1 MRSKTVQLDV
11 AATLPP
17 NAQATPPVRF
27 DGKTVIVTGAGAGLG
42 RAYAL
47 MYGRLG
53 ANVVVNDV
61 NEKAVPAVCKEVEAG
76 TQRFASQGIRAN
88 YQRSVAGGKAA
99 SVICS
104 AEDGEKIVKAALDAF
119 GGVHVLVA
127 NAGVLRDRSFAAMT
141 EQEWDTVIAVHLM
154 GTYKVCIFLVF
165 VMCVEGLT

>member
-17 NAQATPPVRF
+17 NAQATAPVRF

-61 NEKAVPAVCKEVEAG
+61 NDKAVPAVCKEVEAG
-76 TQRFASQGIRAN
+76 AQRFARQAI
-88 YQRSVAGGKAA
+88 KT
-99 SVICS
+99 
-104 AEDGEKIVKAALDAF
+104 DD
-119 GGVHVLVA
+119 
-127 NAGVLRDRSFAAMT
+127 
-141 EQEWDTVIAVHLM
+141 
-154 GTYKVCIFLVF
+154 
-165 VMCVEGLT
+165 